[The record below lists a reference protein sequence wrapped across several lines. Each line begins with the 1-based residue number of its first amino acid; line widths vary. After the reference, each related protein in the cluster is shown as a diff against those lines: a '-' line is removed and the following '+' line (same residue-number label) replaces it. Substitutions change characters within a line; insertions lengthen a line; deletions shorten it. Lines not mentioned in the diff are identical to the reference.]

1 MSLETERRHAQDL
14 ADMLAPLGEVGVT
27 RFFSGAGLTL
37 AGRQFAFVIDGTLY
51 LRTDAEGR
59 AAFEAL
65 GAGPF
70 SYDGPSRQVIV
81 RAYYQAPDEIMDDPE
96 MLCDWAARAFQAAT
110 RAAAAQPP
118 RRARPKRRSTRPRD
132 AG

>member
-1 MSLETERRHAQDL
+1 MPPGRGVTPPYTPNCTPCRLYGGMDHISGEDTMSMETERRHAQDL

-81 RAYYQAPDEIMDDPE
+81 RALSLIHI
-96 MLCDWAARAFQAAT
+96 
-110 RAAAAQPP
+110 
-118 RRARPKRRSTRPRD
+118 
-132 AG
+132 